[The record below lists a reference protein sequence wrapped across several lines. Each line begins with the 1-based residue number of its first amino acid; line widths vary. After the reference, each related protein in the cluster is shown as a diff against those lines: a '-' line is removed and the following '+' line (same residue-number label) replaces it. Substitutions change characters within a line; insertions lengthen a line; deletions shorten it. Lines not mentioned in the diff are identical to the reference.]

1 MLSRS
6 DRHRKNNKESKWPVK
21 RLVAWIAA
29 MAAVCLILILGAIYV
44 FSHSNQAV
52 VNQGKSPLATLAPT
66 TETAATGKPPLAT
79 LAPATETA
87 ATGKPAVPPITNQ
100 QSTPVPTQPAAAAS
114 TAPTQTEAPQAPLTG
129 QQVKLNFVGDVIFSS
144 TVETQ
149 LKKNGYDYPYT
160 FVKDY
165 LQKADYTVANLE
177 TPITVRGDIQKK
189 DYVYR
194 GSPLALPSFKDAG
207 VDLVNLANNHVMD
220 YGKEGL
226 LDTFDELN
234 KADIKYIGAGK
245 DAAEAYSPVIV
256 EKQGIKIAFLGFSR
270 VVPEVSWKAG
280 VNHPGVAETYN
291 YTMPVEAVQKA
302 RKQADLVVV
311 IAHWGVER
319 TDSPDKYQTE
329 LAHRYIDAGADLIVA
344 SHPHV
349 LQGFENYKGKWIAYS
364 LGNFIFTVNEFQK
377 TLETVILQATCSKEK
392 RCDLDLVPI
401 QNKLAQPEVMAK
413 EKAVKLY
420 ERLSQ
425 ISFQAKVNEE
435 GRVVPLQVLQR

>member
-1 MLSRS
+1 
-6 DRHRKNNKESKWPVK
+6 
-21 RLVAWIAA
+21 
-29 MAAVCLILILGAIYV
+29 
-44 FSHSNQAV
+44 
-52 VNQGKSPLATLAPT
+52 
-66 TETAATGKPPLAT
+66 
-79 LAPATETA
+79 
-87 ATGKPAVPPITNQ
+87 
-100 QSTPVPTQPAAAAS
+100 
-114 TAPTQTEAPQAPLTG
+114 
-129 QQVKLNFVGDVIFSS
+129 VIFSS
-144 TVETQ
+144 SVEAQ
-149 LKKNGYDYPYT
+149 MKKNGYDYPYT

-165 LQKADYTVANLE
+165 LQKADYTIANLE
-177 TPITVRGDIQKK
+177 TPITVRGEIQKK

-194 GSPLALPSFKDAG
+194 GSPLALPPFKDAG
-207 VDLVNLANNHVMD
+207 VDLVNLANNHVLD

-270 VVPEVSWKAG
+270 VVPEASWKAG
-280 VNHPGVAETYN
+280 INHPGVAETYN
-291 YTMPVEAVQKA
+291 YTVPVEAIQKA
-302 RKQADLVVV
+302 RQQADLVVV
-311 IAHWGVER
+311 IGHWGVER
-319 TDSPDKYQTE
+319 TDNPDKYQTE

-364 LGNFIFTVNEFQK
+364 LGNFIFTVNEVQK

-401 QNKLAQPEVMAK
+401 QNKVAQPEVMVK
-413 EKAVKLY
+413 EKAVKLF

-425 ISFQAKVNEE
+425 ISFQAKVNEA
-435 GRVVPLQVLQR
+435 GRVVPLQALQR

>member
-1 MLSRS
+1 MESRS
-6 DRHRKNNKESKWPVK
+6 ERHRKNNKESKWPFK
-21 RLVAWIAA
+21 RLVAWTAAIAA
-29 MAAVCLILILGAIYV
+29 ICMILVLGAVYFV
-44 FSHSNQAV
+44 SHSNRTAV
-52 VNQGKSPLATLAPT
+52 NKNEASLGSSAPT
-66 TETAATGKPPLAT
+66 LIPGTSTN
-79 LAPATETA
+79 PAGSPSSKEQLT
-87 ATGKPAVPPITNQ
+87 PA
-100 QSTPVPTQPAAAAS
+100 PTQPAAVS
-114 TAPTQTEAPQAPLTG
+114 TAPAQTAVPQAPLTG
-129 QQVKLNFVGDVIFSS
+129 QQVKLAFVGDVIFSS
-144 TVETQ
+144 SVEVQ
-149 LKKNGYDYPYT
+149 MSKNGYDYPYT

-177 TPITVRGDIQKK
+177 TPITIRGAIQKK

-194 GSPLALPSFKDAG
+194 GSPLALPAFKEAG

-220 YGKEGL
+220 YGQEGL
-226 LDTFDELN
+226 LDTFNELK

-245 DAAEAYSPVIV
+245 DAAEAFSPVIV

-280 VNHPGVAETYN
+280 VGHPGVADTYN
-291 YTMPVEAVQKA
+291 YTVPVEAIQKA
-302 RKQADLVVV
+302 RQQADLVVV
-311 IAHWGVER
+311 IGHWGVER
-319 TDSPDKYQTE
+319 SDNPDKYQTE

-364 LGNFIFTVNEFQK
+364 LGNFIFTVNEVQK

-401 QNKLAQPEVMAK
+401 QNKIAQPEVMAK
-413 EKAVKLY
+413 EKGMKLF

-425 ISFQAKVNEE
+425 ISLHATVNEA
-435 GRVVPLQVLQR
+435 GRVVPLQPVQSK

>member
-6 DRHRKNNKESKWPVK
+6 DRHRKNHNESKWPVK

-29 MAAVCLILILGAIYV
+29 IAAVCMILVLGGIYL
-44 FSHSNQAV
+44 FSHSNQATA
-52 VNQGKSPLATLAPT
+52 NQGKAPLAASAPT
-66 TETAATGKPPLAT
+66 ST
-79 LAPATETA
+79 ATE
-87 ATGKPAVPPITNQ
+87 ATKPTVTPKLDQ
-100 QSTPVPTQPAAAAS
+100 QPTPVPTQPAAAAS
-114 TAPTQTEAPQAPLTG
+114 TAPVQTEAPQAPLTG
-129 QQVKLNFVGDVIFSS
+129 QQVKLAFVGDVIFSS
-144 TVETQ
+144 SVEAQ
-149 LKKNGYDYPYT
+149 MKKNGYDYPYT

-177 TPITVRGDIQKK
+177 TPITVRGDVQKK
-189 DYVYR
+189 EYVYR
-194 GSPLALPSFKDAG
+194 GSPLALPPFKDAG

-226 LDTFDELN
+226 LDTFDEL
-234 KADIKYIGAGK
+234 KKVDIKYIGAGK

-270 VVPEVSWKAG
+270 VVPEGSWKAG

-291 YTMPVEAVQKA
+291 YTMPVEAIQKA
-302 RKQADLVVV
+302 RQQADLVVV
-311 IAHWGVER
+311 IGHWGVER
-319 TDSPDKYQTE
+319 TDNPDKYQTE

-364 LGNFIFTVNEFQK
+364 LGNFIFTVNEVQK

-401 QNKLAQPEVMAK
+401 QNKVAQPEVMAK
-413 EKAVKLY
+413 EKAVKLF
-420 ERLSQ
+420 ERLSH
-425 ISFQAKVNEE
+425 ISLQAKVNEA
-435 GRVVPLQVLQR
+435 GGVVPLQPLQR